1 MAFDQS
7 QNFVYTGQT
16 EYWKKD
22 INVSSALFIL
32 KGAGGAGGKFNS
44 TMGGGGAYVFAKY
57 DYLNSDISYNV
68 SINIGSGGKPPPV
81 KTGGNSTGGM
91 DVIGIGYQSNA
102 GDGTTLNNLES
113 GGGGGL
119 TSVNYID
126 IDGNIII
133 KNIAGGG
140 GGGGSVSGTNGGDGD
155 KIGFTG
161 SGTGGGEGGNTDS
174 NGNPGLGGENGGS
187 NGYQYVDS
195 SSNGVYT
202 YLGGG
207 GGGGGSFAG
216 GGGGAGYGGGAGG
229 NKGGGGGGGSYAL
242 LSSRNLFVAG
252 AGGAGG
258 TQGNPGANGSLQV
271 LWNVRTI
278 FPPPFVRMFM
288 LNAQHT
294 CKSIYTAPIIK
305 PSLAYPSYL
314 TDSLTFPYAAIIGSD
329 KEIYIISG
337 EGILYAF
344 DHNFEYRWK
353 YSAPTNYK
361 FTGTPA
367 ISNNGTLYIASITT
381 TNQNYLFAI
390 IDINIGNSILAVIK
404 WKFEI
409 DGKSAVSPL
418 MDDRT
423 TTTDNIIYVG
433 TDNGSLY
440 SIKDDASAGT
450 LLWKYSTPLS
460 HPINGVPV
468 FNISYNKM
476 CYTTKKTTIPTSS
489 SIYVID
495 ISTNNLSVPVPL
507 FTKTINSNNEYYQTP
522 SIDDNS
528 HIYVPTTN
536 NNIYAYDIS
545 NNVGATL
552 NELWSLSIDDSD
564 LSSIA
569 INNNNNNQLIFTTHR
584 KLNIVNS
591 LTGRLDWEYEV
602 DTVSSSVSNNSIP
615 IIDSN
620 NNIYFGSRDTHLYSI
635 NAITR
640 NFNWKYKTGGTI
652 QCMPIIDSTGSII
665 IGTRDSKI
673 YKFAGNGPIVPISSP
688 ILPMFMINP
697 QHTGL
702 SPYIGPPALPTTLWS
717 TDFVSGNLFV
727 SPSISIASNG
737 TLYLGS
743 DDGYIYAFSP
753 AIPANNHVIWKKQLI
768 DIVKYPRTSQL
779 YTTPVIAFDGTIYI
793 GSNEGYLYALNPDD
807 GSIKWSYYAD
817 NPLQSSP
824 TIDNTT
830 KTIYFGAGYSVYAI
844 ADAGYKGYLKWLTPF
859 DTSGNVY
866 SSPALGHN
874 GNLYF
879 GSDDGY
885 VYAVD
890 SFRGLFVW
898 KQSTNTTPVPP
909 NINPIFT
916 SPAVDLSNNVI
927 IGNGSFM
934 DGVLYCY
941 DGDSGTELW
950 NNSYDA
956 NIGPFYNTVA
966 VSGDTI
972 YLSTISYVY
981 AIDRINGTEKYKFQ
995 KGNYYYTSPVIDANG
1010 KLYLASLSV
1019 YTNDGILHSI
1029 TDDGTKLIEN
1039 WRYNVSHGRLAPP
1052 VIGAN
1057 GTIYISSTA
1066 NKIYAIK

>member
-16 EYWKKD
+16 EYWRKD
-22 INVSSALFIL
+22 INVSSALFIV
-32 KGAGGAGGKFNS
+32 KGAGGGGGNLNS

-57 DYLNSDISYNV
+57 DYLNPDISYNV
-68 SINIGSGGKPPPV
+68 SINIGSGGKPPPL
-81 KTGGNSTGGM
+81 KTGGNSTGSI
-91 DVIGIGYQSNA
+91 DIIGIGNQSNA
-102 GDGTTLNNLES
+102 GDGSKVNNLES

-119 TSVNYID
+119 TSANYID
-126 IDGNIII
+126 VDGNTII
-133 KNIAGGG
+133 KTIAGGG
-140 GGGGSVSGTNGGDGD
+140 GGAGSISGANGGDGD

-161 SGTGGGEGGNTDS
+161 AGTGGGEGGNTDS

-187 NGYQYVDS
+187 NGYKYIDS
-195 SSNGVYT
+195 SYNGVYT

-207 GGGGGSFAG
+207 GGNGGSFAG

-258 TQGNPGANGSLQV
+258 TQGNAGTNGSIQV

-278 FPPPFVRMFM
+278 FLPPFVRMFM
-288 LNAQHT
+288 LNSQHT
-294 CKSIYTAPIIK
+294 SKSIYTAPSTQ
-305 PSLAYPSYL
+305 PSLAYPAYL
-314 TDSLTFPYAAIIGSD
+314 TDSLTFPYSAIIGTD
-329 KEIYIISG
+329 KEHYIISG
-337 EGILYAF
+337 EGVLYAF
-344 DHNFEYRWK
+344 DHIFEYRWK

-367 ISNNGTLYIASITT
+367 ISNNGTLYIVSITT

-409 DGKSAVSPL
+409 DGKSAVSPI
-418 MDDRT
+418 MDLSG
-423 TTTDNIIYVG
+423 NIYVG

-440 SIKDDASAGT
+440 AINDDASKGT
-450 LLWKYSTPLS
+450 LLWKYSSPSS

-468 FNISYNKM
+468 FNIAYNKM
-476 CYTTKKTTIPTSS
+476 CYTTKNTTIPTSS

-495 ISTNNLSVPVPL
+495 ISNNNLTNPPVQK
-507 FTKTINSNNEYYQTP
+507 FTKTINTNNEYYQTP
-522 SIDDNS
+522 SIDNNN
-528 HIYVPTTN
+528 HVYVPTTT

-552 NELWSLSIDDSD
+552 NELWNLSIADSD
-564 LSSIA
+564 VSSIA
-569 INNNNNNQLIFTTHR
+569 INDESNQLIFTSQR
-584 KLNIVNS
+584 KLNIADS
-591 LTGRLDWEYEV
+591 STGILGWEYEV
-602 DTVSSSVSNNSIP
+602 DTLSSPVSNNSIP

-620 NNIYFGSRDTHLYSI
+620 NNIYFGSRDTQLYSI
-635 NAITR
+635 NAITH
-640 NFNWKYKTGGTI
+640 NFNWKYKTDGAI
-652 QCMPIIDSTGSII
+652 QGMPVIDSTGSII
-665 IGTRDSKI
+665 MGSNDSKI
-673 YKFAGNGPIVPISSP
+673 YKFDGNGAIVPISSP
-688 ILPMFMINP
+688 IVPMYMINP
-697 QHTGL
+697 QHTGI
-702 SPYIGPPALPTTLWS
+702 SPYIGPFDLPTTLWS

-743 DDGYIYAFSP
+743 NDGYIYALNP
-753 AIPANNHVIWKKQLI
+753 TNPTNNHVIWKKQLI
-768 DIVKYPRTSQL
+768 DIAEYPITSQL
-779 YTTPVIAFDGTIYI
+779 YTTPAIALDGTIYI
-793 GSNEGYLYALNPDD
+793 GSNEGYLYALNPVD
-807 GSIKWSYYAD
+807 GTIKWSYYAGH
-817 NPLQSSP
+817 PLQSSP
-824 TIDNTT
+824 TIDNTSN
-830 KTIYFGAGYSVYAI
+830 TIYFGAGYSVYAI
-844 ADAGYKGYLKWLTPF
+844 GDAGYKGYLKWLTPF

-866 SSPALGHN
+866 SSPALGLT
-874 GNLYF
+874 GKLYF

-890 SFRGLFVW
+890 SLTGLFAW

-909 NINPIFT
+909 NLNPIFT

-934 DGVLYCY
+934 NGVLYCY
-941 DGDSGTELW
+941 AGDTGDVLW

-966 VSGDTI
+966 VYGDTI
-972 YLSTISYVY
+972 YLSTIAYVY
-981 AIDRINGTEKYKFQ
+981 AINRINGVEKYKF
-995 KGNYYYTSPVIDANG
+995 KNGNFYYTSPIIDANG
-1010 KLYLASLSV
+1010 TLYLASLSV
-1019 YTNDGILHSI
+1019 YTSDGILHSI
-1029 TDDGTKLIEN
+1029 TDNGATLIEN
-1039 WRYNVSHGRLAPP
+1039 WSYTVSYGRLAPP
-1052 VIGAN
+1052 VIGDD

>member
-7 QNFVYTGQT
+7 QNFIYTGQT
-16 EYWKKD
+16 EYWTKE

-32 KGAGGAGGKFNS
+32 KGAGGAGGNLNS

-68 SINIGSGGKPPPV
+68 SINVGSGGKPPPL

-91 DVIGIGYQSNA
+91 DISGIGYQSNA

-126 IDGNIII
+126 VDDNTII
-133 KNIAGGG
+133 KTIAGGG
-140 GGGGSVSGTNGGDGD
+140 GGAGSIIGANGGNGD

-161 SGTGGGEGGNTDS
+161 SETGGGEGGNTES
-174 NGNPGLGGENGGS
+174 TGNPGLGGEIGGS

-258 TQGNPGANGSLQV
+258 TQGNAGTNGSIQV
-271 LWNVRTI
+271 LWNVITI

-288 LNAQHT
+288 LNSQHT
-294 CKSIYTAPIIK
+294 SKSLYTAPTIK
-305 PSLAYPSYL
+305 PSLAYPAYL
-314 TDSLTFPYAAIIGSD
+314 TDSLTFPYSAIIGSD
-329 KEIYIISG
+329 KEHYIISG
-337 EGILYAF
+337 EGVLYAF
-344 DHNFEYRWK
+344 DHIFDYRWK
-353 YSAPTNYK
+353 YSAPPNYK

-367 ISNNGTLYIASITT
+367 ISNNGTLYVVSITT

-390 IDINIGNSILAVIK
+390 IDINIGNSILAVTK

-409 DGKSAVSPL
+409 DGKSAVSPI
-418 MDDRT
+418 MDLSG
-423 TTTDNIIYVG
+423 NIYVG

-440 SIKDDASAGT
+440 AIKDDASKGT
-450 LLWKYSTPLS
+450 LLWKYLSPSS

-468 FNISYNKM
+468 FNIAYNKM
-476 CYTTKKTTIPTSS
+476 CYTTTNTTIPTSS

-495 ISTNNLSVPVPL
+495 ISTNILSLPVQK
-507 FTKTINSNNEYYQTP
+507 FTKTINTNNEYYQTP
-522 SIDDNS
+522 SIDNNN
-528 HIYVPTTN
+528 HIYVPTTT
-536 NNIYAYDIS
+536 NNIYAYDVS

-552 NELWSLSIDDSD
+552 NELWNLSIADSD
-564 LSSIA
+564 VSSLA
-569 INNNNNNQLIFTTHR
+569 INDASNQLIFTSHS
-584 KLNIVNS
+584 KLNIVDSSN
-591 LTGRLDWEYEV
+591 GILDWEYEV
-602 DTVSSSVSNNSIP
+602 DTVSTPVSNNSIP
-615 IIDSN
+615 TIDSN

-640 NFNWKYKTGGTI
+640 NFNWKYKTDGAI
-652 QCMPIIDSTGSII
+652 QCMPVIDSNGSII
-665 IGTRDSKI
+665 MGSNDSKI

-688 ILPMFMINP
+688 IVPMYMINP

-702 SPYIGPPALPTTLWS
+702 SPYIGPPTVPTTIWS

-743 DDGYIYAFSP
+743 DDGYIYALSP
-753 AIPANNHVIWKKQLI
+753 TNPANNHVIWKKQLI
-768 DIVKYPRTSQL
+768 NIAQYPVTSQL
-779 YTTPVIAFDGTIYI
+779 YTTPAIALDGTIYI
-793 GSNEGYLYALNPDD
+793 GSNEGYLYALNPN
-807 GSIKWSYYAD
+807 STLKWSYYAGH
-817 NPLQSSP
+817 PLQSSP
-824 TIDNTT
+824 TIDNINN
-830 KTIYFGAGYSVYAI
+830 TIYFGAGYSVYAI

-866 SSPALGHN
+866 SSPALGLT
-874 GNLYF
+874 GKLYF

-890 SFRGLFVW
+890 SFTGIFEW
-898 KQSTNTTPVPP
+898 KQSTNTTLVPP

-934 DGVLYCY
+934 NGVLYCY
-941 DGDSGTELW
+941 DGDTGTELW
-950 NNSYDA
+950 YNSYDA
-956 NIGPFYNTVA
+956 DIGPFYNTVA
-966 VSGDTI
+966 VYGDTI
-972 YLSTISYVY
+972 YLSTIAYVY
-981 AIDRINGTEKYKFQ
+981 AIDRINGLEKYKFQ
-995 KGNYYYTSPVIDANG
+995 KGNYYYTSPIIDANG
-1010 KLYLASLSV
+1010 RLYLASLSV

-1029 TDDGTKLIEN
+1029 TDNGTKLIEN
-1039 WRYNVSHGRLAPP
+1039 WSYNVSYGRLAPP
-1052 VIGAN
+1052 VIGDD

-1066 NKIYAIK
+1066 NKIYAIQ